1 MCFAAGLT
9 ELETEVHPR
18 PGMQSRGWIYPQC
31 LSLCLAAT
39 RGASGAASACSALA
53 SSLLNLP
60 VAREGLVPGEPRTR
74 HLGEQHWVQQ
84 FILHRCWPET
94 MGGFMHVI
102 RLHYPAV
109 FFFFFV
115 LFFTTPPPPP
125 WAASWWQG
133 VSAVSQC
140 EGAGLYSAFSWQSC
154 APLGTSNRALS
165 HGFAVLVSA
174 SAPFL
179 PVAWGL
185 QLSSHLFIWPSFVL
199 VSLALIWFPL
209 AQDLNVSQYLI
220 CLSSHMQTH
229 THTCEVRKYHQSCCT
244 DRECSVVIG

>member
-39 RGASGAASACSALA
+39 RGVSRAASACSALA

-84 FILHRCWPET
+84 FILHRCWPEA
-94 MGGFMHVI
+94 MGGFMHVT

-109 FFFFFV
+109 LFFF
-115 LFFTTPPPPP
+115 LQPHLLLHGLHPD
-125 WAASWWQG
+125 G
-133 VSAVSQC
+133 RVSAQFPDVR
-140 EGAGLYSAFSWQSC
+140 E
-154 APLGTSNRALS
+154 LGFILS
-165 HGFAVLVSA
+165 PGGRVL
-174 SAPFL
+174 
-179 PVAWGL
+179 
-185 QLSSHLFIWPSFVL
+185 
-199 VSLALIWFPL
+199 
-209 AQDLNVSQYLI
+209 
-220 CLSSHMQTH
+220 
-229 THTCEVRKYHQSCCT
+229 R
-244 DRECSVVIG
+244 